1 VSIGIAVLL
10 ASGLCYAI
18 KMAGYLL
25 PHEWLEHPE
34 ISRLAARITVAMLA
48 ALVAVQLLG
57 QGRTLTVDERVPAV
71 AVAAVLLWRR
81 APFVVVVISAAVVAA
96 LLRML

>member
-48 ALVAVQLLG
+48 ALVAIQLLG

>member
-25 PHEWLEHPE
+25 PHKWLEHPE

-48 ALVAVQLLG
+48 ALVAIQLLG